1 MKKRSL
7 ILSILCVVL
16 AISMT
21 SCAKDDDDSSSQG
34 FHGVDVADENGEY
47 ADSVYDT
54 EIEKPPADTNSASTT
69 LSPRDTQAGEVV
81 TDHSDDTQVDNQGT
95 VDSSVD
101 SSTDSSAATPDK
113 DNPYYQPSDDEVDE
127 DRGYVFKEE
136 DFEPVEEV
144 RPECNKDIYDED
156 FDSFLRDRTGAD
168 RNYWI
173 DKLVNNGFTRA
184 EAEKEYDYWV
194 ALKQALES
202 ESEQN

>member
-21 SCAKDDDDSSSQG
+21 SCAKDDDSSSQG

-54 EIEKPPADTNSASTT
+54 EIEKPPADTNSATTT
-69 LSPRDTQAGEVV
+69 LSPRDTHAGEVV
-81 TDHSDDTQVDNQGT
+81 TDPSDDTQVDNQGT
-95 VDSSVD
+95 VDSSA
-101 SSTDSSAATPDK
+101 DSSANTPDNTP
-113 DNPYYQPSDDEVDE
+113 DNNNSYYQHSDDDTIDE
-127 DRGYVFKEE
+127 DRGYVFKKE

-144 RPECNKDIYDED
+144 KPECNKDIYDED

-184 EAEKEYDYWV
+184 EAEKEYEYWV
-194 ALKQALES
+194 ALKQALASES
-202 ESEQN
+202 ESE